1 MAENIPMKDDEIDML
16 DLIREEGYNYQERRH
31 DEWEENYSLY
41 RLKVFVNRLTQRQ
54 SVNIP
59 LMKQHIRTLLK
70 DVDDMP
76 ILYFENLD
84 NNKDA
89 EIFKNEYWKYT
100 VEQNK
105 MELADIVDKKQVFL
119 FGRSFDQWQIMDGKV
134 KMTIQDPKDI
144 KVAKGTDPVNVH
156 SSRFLVHE
164 NIYVPLSDL
173 EANEDYDQEKI
184 AELKKWYST
193 QDGIIKAADNLR
205 AFEEKQKRLADLGM
219 IDANEPVLGETYV
232 ELRMYF
238 VFRHDEK
245 WKDKDGS
252 VQTATGKQII
262 HYVSAENLK
271 ILMKKPLEKIYG
283 VTKDHFWQTHYPYNS
298 WADDIERTDFWSD
311 SIADI
316 VRVPNIVVNSWF
328 SQLVENRT
336 LKNFNMHYYN
346 SNLDGFAPQSWN
358 PVAWGWYGIPVPPN
372 GKLEDVIQDVK
383 VADLSDSLDE
393 LSFVIGVAERATGAT
408 ATQQGAPTEK
418 RITLGEVELTLNEAK
433 ERIKGMSKFYTPAW
447 KERGIMFIKL
457 VEGSPDKLDAV
468 KVYKKGRNTD
478 SIYSREIA
486 PNDWMTESGY
496 QCKVW
501 SQDEKDAQDV
511 NILQKQNAVKNAM
524 PMNPKVTDIYN
535 RKLLAWADYS
545 PDEINDIMKW
555 EQEQRDALM
564 AQLAAQAGMMGG
576 QPGGAGRPA
585 APGGAQPTPAPR
597 PPGLQA

>member
-1 MAENIPMKDDEIDML
+1 MADTTLIKDDELDML

-31 DEWEENYSLY
+31 AEWEENYQLY
-41 RLKVFVNRLTQRQ
+41 RMKVIVNRLTQRQ

-134 KMTIQDPKDI
+134 KMTIQDPLDI
-144 KVAKGTDPVNVH
+144 KVAKGTDPTNIH

-184 AELKKWYST
+184 AELKKWYSS
-193 QDGIIKAADNLR
+193 QDGLIKAQDNLR

-219 IDANEPVLGETYV
+219 IDAYEPVLGETYV

-238 VFRHDEK
+238 IFRHDEK
-245 WKDKDGS
+245 WKDKEGRE
-252 VQTATGKQII
+252 QTATGKQIM

-271 ILMKKPLEKIYG
+271 VLMKKPLEKIYG
-283 VTKDHFWQTHYPYNS
+283 VTKDHFWQSHYPYNS
-298 WADDIERTDFWSD
+298 WADDVERTDFWSD
-311 SIADI
+311 AIADI
-316 VRVPNIVVNSWF
+316 VRVPNVVVNSWF

-346 SNLDGFAPQSWN
+346 SNLEGFAPQSWN

-372 GKLEDVIQDVK
+372 GRLEDVIQDVK

-393 LSFVIGVAERATGAT
+393 LNFVIGVAERATGAT

-418 RITLGEVELTLNEAK
+418 RITLGEVELTLAEAK

-447 KERGIMFIKL
+447 KDRGLMFIKL
-457 VEGSPDKLDAV
+457 VEGSPEKLDAV

-478 SIYSREIA
+478 NIYSREIA
-486 PNDWMTESGY
+486 PGDWQTESGY

-501 SQDEKDAQDV
+501 SQDEKDANDV

-524 PMNPKVTDIYN
+524 PNNPKVADIYN
-535 RKLLAWADYS
+535 RKLLEWAGYN

-555 EQEQRDALM
+555 EEEQRQALM
-564 AQLAAQAGMMGG
+564 ATLAAQAGMMGG
-576 QPGGAGRPA
+576 QPPAGGQPGMT
-585 APGGAQPTPAPR
+585 PGGPPAPR
-597 PPGLQA
+597 PALQA